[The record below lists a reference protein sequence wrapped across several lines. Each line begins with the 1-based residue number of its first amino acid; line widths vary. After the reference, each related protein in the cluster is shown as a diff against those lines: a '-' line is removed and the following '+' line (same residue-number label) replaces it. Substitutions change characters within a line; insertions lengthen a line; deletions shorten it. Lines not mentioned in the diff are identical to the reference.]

1 MTMIATQVET
11 NRKMAGP
18 EKNKLILALDVD
30 SISKARQLVTSLRE
44 VVGMFKVGMQLFT
57 AVGPSI
63 VREIVAAGGKVFLDL
78 KYHDIPN
85 TVACAGIEAARLGVS
100 IFNIHA
106 AGGTE
111 MMRQTADAIENIC
124 LKEGLIRPKVIG
136 VTLLTSAD
144 QQVLDETNVASS
156 PDQQVVKLALLASE
170 SGLDGVV
177 ASPRETISIRAT
189 VTKPNFLIVTPG
201 IRPSTS
207 DANDQRRITTPGEA
221 IQAGSDY
228 LVVGRPILSAAD
240 PVAAAAAILN
250 EIKTSFV

>member
-1 MTMIATQVET
+1 MIATQVET
-11 NRKMAGP
+11 NKKMSGP
-18 EKNKLILALDVD
+18 ESNKLILALDVD
-30 SISKARQLVTSLRE
+30 SLSKARQLVTSLRE
-44 VVGMFKVGMQLFT
+44 MVGMFKVGMQLFT

-111 MMRQTADAIENIC
+111 MMKQTTDAVENVC
-124 LKEGLIRPKVIG
+124 LKEGLIRPKVIA

-177 ASPRETISIRAT
+177 ASPRETISIRAA

-201 IRPSTS
+201 VRPKTS
-207 DANDQRRITTPGEA
+207 DANDQRRITTPAEA

-240 PVAAAAAILN
+240 PVAAAAAILD
-250 EIKTSFV
+250 EIKASFV